1 MEGTFSHAQCTD
13 TLNADTDERVED
25 GLSPG
30 QVASAILPAAIFNQ
44 IRNLEGTDVEAI
56 GVFFSLYE
64 ESSLF
69 PIAGAPN
76 DTRIGSPV
84 VAATVAGRTFRNLP
98 EPVIVL
104 VRLNDITD
112 GVSECLI
119 HANDKYQILGL

>member
-1 MEGTFSHAQCTD
+1 MSTAQCDHST
-13 TLNADTDERVED
+13 TDERVD
-25 GLSPG
+25 VRLLPG
-30 QVASAILPAAIFNQ
+30 QVAAAILPATIFNQ
-44 IRNLEGTDVEAI
+44 IRNLEDKVI

-69 PIAGAPN
+69 PIADPPN
-76 DTRIGSPV
+76 NTRIRSPV
-84 VAATVAGRTFRNLP
+84 VAATVAGRTFRDLP